1 MAFRIFVINPGSTS
15 TKLSLFEDRKEVY
28 TTAVVHDADELKS
41 FEHINDQLDYRMRVI
56 KDFLKENSIDLTGI
70 DAIVGRG
77 GSVHPVPSGVFEV
90 SRELLEDTRNSVGG
104 MIHPSCLGVQLGRE
118 LQKEYGG
125 RLFMVDPICVDE
137 YIPEARFTGIRG
149 IRRKSIGH
157 ALNLKGTLKH
167 HCELNGMEYEE
178 NNFIA
183 CHIDGGISVTAHRK
197 GKMIDGSNAC
207 GGDGPFTPT
216 RTGSIA
222 VTDLLDWLEK
232 GHTIQEGRML
242 CVNNGGFVNHFK
254 SNDGDELKRR
264 IDEGDEYANLIWNSF
279 IYNIAKAIGA
289 MAATLK
295 GDVQGI
301 ILTGRY
307 VRFGDI
313 IEQLEEGCSWI
324 APITV
329 YHGELEHQSM
339 ANGAYSVLTGK
350 VQPLDYH
357 TEAEK
362 LKEAHRFYEV
372 PVE

>member
-313 IEQLEEGCSWI
+313 IEQLE
-324 APITV
+324 
-329 YHGELEHQSM
+329 
-339 ANGAYSVLTGK
+339 
-350 VQPLDYH
+350 
-357 TEAEK
+357 
-362 LKEAHRFYEV
+362 
-372 PVE
+372 